1 MSNKNLYL
9 WAYSAQLNNRVV
21 HGLVEAPTYSD
32 AQQRVFDDNELVERV
47 IHMRVEH
54 SKTARNKPYI
64 KWRNNLEKKEMSA

>member
-32 AQQRVFDDNELVERV
+32 AQQRIFDDNELVERV

-54 SKTARNKPYI
+54 SKTARSKPYI
-64 KWRNNLEKKEMSA
+64 KWRNNVEKKEMSA